1 MKREKICVFCQNI
14 INLDKEK
21 YVLLGTY
28 NGLKVMDESYFHFQ
42 CFQQWY
48 NARVVEKT
56 KNTIKNAT
64 QKVAGMLGGL
74 RKMAVGNSGESKE
87 VFDMSAEI
95 PNMDKE
101 VNIF

>member
-1 MKREKICVFCQNI
+1 MKKEKICVNCQKI

-28 NGLKVMDESYFHFQ
+28 NGKKVMDESYFHFQ
-42 CFQQWY
+42 CWLEWY
-48 NARVVEKT
+48 NSKVKEKT
-56 KNTIKNAT
+56 ENTLKDAT
-64 QKVAGMLGGL
+64 KKVAGMLGGL
-74 RKMAVGNSGESKE
+74 RKMAVGNSGERKE